1 VTAAILAA
9 PMPEPTPL
17 HGELQAQVMAAL
29 WRLGGSGTVEQVRAE
44 LPPKHRGAYTTV
56 QTVLTRLAERGVLSR
71 ERQGR
76 GYVYATRVS
85 EDDYLAHAISRTLAS
100 ASDDA
105 RHSALARLIG
115 ELDAAEL
122 SKVQRLARKA
132 RRRRQA

>member
-1 VTAAILAA
+1 
-9 PMPEPTPL
+9 
-17 HGELQAQVMAAL
+17 
-29 WRLGGSGTVEQVRAE
+29 
-44 LPPKHRGAYTTV
+44 V
-56 QTVLTRLAERGVLSR
+56 QTVLARLAERGVLAR

-76 GYVYATRVS
+76 GYMYATRVS

-115 ELDAAEL
+115 ELDADEL

-132 RRRRQA
+132 RRGREA